1 MVETQIDTS
10 YGDGGAGDLVQYL
23 DKERGLRNR
32 RGEEMTREEREAF
45 VEKSREHE
53 FRRLVTISPGDG
65 DRLSDREM
73 NRRTRQTVSGFLEDR
88 PSADYCFAIH
98 RDTEHHHAQVAL
110 TGKKRDLYMDRDD
123 IERVREQA
131 REQFPDLDREEE
143 RTREQQRER
152 DLERTLGREVER
164 EREQQRE
171 REQERSRERSR
182 GYGWY

>member
-1 MVETQIDTS
+1 MVKTQIDTD
-10 YGDGGAGDLVQYL
+10 YGDGGAGNLVAYL

-53 FRRLVTISPGDG
+53 FRRLITISPGDG

-73 NRRTRQTVSGFLEDR
+73 NRRTRRTVSDFLQDR

-110 TGKKRDLYMDRDD
+110 TGKRRDLYMDRDD
-123 IERVREQA
+123 IERVRERA
-131 REQFPDLDREEE
+131 REQFPDLDREQE
-143 RTREQQRER
+143 RTRAQQRER
-152 DLERTLGREVER
+152 SFERTLQREVEH
-164 EREQQRE
+164 ERDQQRE
-171 REQERSRERSR
+171 RERERSRERGR
-182 GYGWY
+182 GYGR